1 MHIGLSLALTRLS
14 RTGGGAP
21 PSPFDPD
28 ALAYITAV
36 EAADTQALEPGVRV
50 AIDDFV
56 RGCKADGIWAAI
68 KASCILA
75 GARTLAG
82 ALVPLVGPA
91 PTNFNFVGADYNR
104 RTGLLGNGTT
114 KYLNTNRNANAD
126 PQNSQH
132 LSVFVH
138 TGQSG
143 STAGSYLDSG
153 AANGDSL
160 VTKSA
165 VVGRI
170 VFRSRYSGGPSLV
183 VDGVGNPTG
192 FSGVTRSSSTAVV
205 ARTAQQDFSFSNSS
219 ATPTSNPA
227 TVFARFGSPVS
238 EFTDGRIQFYS
249 IGEHLN
255 LAQLESRLSTLMTA
269 LEFGINTGLPASD
282 YDADTVDYINRGYAA
297 GGSLS

>member
-36 EAADTQALEPGVRV
+36 ETADGQALEDGVKT
-50 AIDDFV
+50 AINDFV
-56 RGCKADGIWAAI
+56 VGCKADGIWNAI
-68 KASCILA
+68 RASCIMA

-82 ALVPLVGPA
+82 ALVPLAGAA
-91 PTNFNFVGADYNR
+91 PTNFNFVAGDYDR
-104 RTGLLGNGTT
+104 KTGLKGNGST

-143 STAGSYLDSG
+143 STAGSYIDSG
-153 AANGDSL
+153 ATNGDSL
-160 VTKSA
+160 VTKSG
-165 VVGRI
+165 VVGRM

-192 FSGVTRSSSTAVV
+192 LSGVTRSSSTAVV
-205 ARTAQQDFSFSNSS
+205 GRTAQQNFSFSNSS

-227 TVFARFGSPVS
+227 IVFARFGSPVS
-238 EFTDGRIQFYS
+238 EFADGRIQFYS
-249 IGEHLN
+249 IGENIN
-255 LAQLESRLSTLMTA
+255 LAQLETRTAALMTA
-269 LEFGINTGLPASD
+269 IDGAIP
-282 YDADTVDYINRGYAA
+282 
-297 GGSLS
+297 

>member
-1 MHIGLSLALTRLS
+1 LIKIGCNIFSS
-14 RTGGGAP
+14 RFIGA
-21 PSPFDPD
+21 FDPD
-28 ALAYITAV
+28 AQNYITAV
-36 EAADTQALEPGVRV
+36 EIADTQALEDGVRV
-50 AIDDFV
+50 AINNFV
-56 RGCKADGIWAAI
+56 VGCKADGIWGAI
-68 KASCILA
+68 KASAILA

-114 KYLNTNRNANAD
+114 KYLSTNRNANAD

-143 STAGSYLDSG
+143 PTAGSYLDSG

-160 VTKSA
+160 ITKSGTA
-165 VVGRI
+165 GRM
-170 VFRSRYSGGPSLV
+170 VFRSRFSGGGSLA
-183 VDGVGNPTG
+183 VDNVGNPTG
-192 FSGVTRSSSTAVV
+192 LSGVSRSSSTAVV

-227 TVFARFGSPVS
+227 TVFARFASPVS
-238 EFTDGRIQFYS
+238 EFTDARLSFYS
-249 IGEHLN
+249 IGENLN
-255 LAQLESRLSTLMTA
+255 LAQLDSRVTA
-269 LEFGINTGLPASD
+269 LTTAINGAIP
-282 YDADTVDYINRGYAA
+282 
-297 GGSLS
+297 